1 MYMPDFFAIDFFK
14 FPFLSIFRIHC
25 NVYVCMNIYMQ
36 YNNSGSSSTV
46 NKLPSQRPSEI
57 CRRSSTVS
65 MDYTDSPL
73 SLLSLAVAKGLT
85 EVVSIIVA
93 DGAMVTTMD
102 AVRKSPIF
110 LSYFILYSISFF
122 FFVLFLYVSLLLWPI
137 FNYWN
142 IHSILFCS
150 IYLTCSYFFQHYSF
164 HFHLKD
170 SQSYFI

>member
-73 SLLSLAVAKGLT
+73 TLLSLAVAKGLT

-122 FFVLFLYVSLLLWPI
+122 FLFFSFTYLYYFDRFLITEIFIQFYFVLSTSLALI
-137 FNYWN
+137 SSNTT
-142 IHSILFCS
+142 LF
-150 IYLTCSYFFQHYSF
+150 TFT
-164 HFHLKD
+164 
-170 SQSYFI
+170 

>member
-1 MYMPDFFAIDFFK
+1 MYMADFIATDFFK

-57 CRRSSTVS
+57 CRRSSTIYT
-65 MDYTDSPL
+65 DYTDSPL
-73 SLLSLAVAKGLT
+73 TLLSLAVAKGLT

-110 LSYFILYSISFF
+110 LSYFILYSISFSF
-122 FFVLFLYVSLLLWPI
+122 
-137 FNYWN
+137 
-142 IHSILFCS
+142 FCS
-150 IYLTCSYFFQHYSF
+150 FPLRIFITLTDF
-164 HFHLKD
+164 
-170 SQSYFI
+170 